1 MCERNPIHCIV
12 PPHVLREIVAKGTSQ
27 QQTWA
32 RQTLLSSE
40 QFRGQRLV
48 MAEIEAPL
56 TTASAS
62 ARVKRRIVY
71 DAGTGTTLPGTNA
84 RAEGDAATGN
94 PAVDEAY
101 DGSGDTYDLYDQVY
115 GRRSLDDKDMPL
127 ESTVHYGKGYDNAF
141 WNGERMVYGDGDEDL
156 PEDERLFNRF
166 TKSLDVVGHELT
178 HGVIQFTAGLVYRD
192 QPGALNEH
200 FADVFGSLVKQRKL
214 NQTADTADWL
224 IGGELLTAN
233 VTGDGL
239 RSMKSPGDAYHD
251 SVLGDDPQPA
261 HMDDFKDID
270 FDNGGVHINSGI
282 PNHAFY
288 VTAREIGGAAWE
300 RAGRIW
306 YLALTNRNLGTRA
319 SFQEAAD
326 LTYSVAQAEFGKG
339 SREHQAV
346 RTGWSAV
353 GIDVKEPDVGDGGP
367 KPPRPE
373 GEDKEDPKGGG
384 KGCLTTLVT
393 LGLVR

>member
-12 PPHVLREIVAKGTSQ
+12 PPHVLREIVVKGTSQ
-27 QQTWA
+27 QQAWA
-32 RQTLLSSE
+32 KQTLLSSE

-48 MAEIEAPL
+48 MAETEQLL
-56 TTASAS
+56 TTASAT
-62 ARVKRRIVY
+62 AKTKQRIVY
-71 DAGTGTTLPGTNA
+71 DAGNGTTLPGTSA
-84 RAEGDAATGN
+84 RTEGAPATGN

-115 GRRSLDDKDMPL
+115 GRRSLDGKDMRL
-127 ESTVHYGKGYDNAF
+127 ESTVHYGNGYDNAF
-141 WNGERMVYGDGDEDL
+141 WNGDRMVYGDGDEDL
-156 PEDERLFNRF
+156 PPDERLFNRF
-166 TKSLDVVGHELT
+166 TKSLDVIGHELT

-224 IGGELLTAN
+224 VGGELLTDN
-233 VTGDGL
+233 VNGDGL

-251 SVLGDDPQPA
+251 PILGDDPQPA
-261 HMDDFKDID
+261 HMNDFKDID

-288 VTAREIGGAAWE
+288 VTAQEIGGQAWE

-306 YLALTNRNLGTRA
+306 YFALTSGDLGTRA
-319 SFQEAAD
+319 SFQDAAD
-326 LTYSVAQAEFGKG
+326 LTYSVAETEFGKG

-353 GIDVKEPDVGDGGP
+353 GIQAKEPDRGDEP
-367 KPPRPE
+367 RRPE
-373 GEDKEDPKGGG
+373 DEETEDSGSG
-384 KGCLTTLVT
+384 KSGCLTSLIT